1 MSSQML
7 TALLSLVVTTLGAS
21 SQVRPSHPATSGDS
35 LQLVGR
41 SAHLSLRAA
50 RELYTLPAHP
60 DRCGVLLTLINE
72 TQRAIGVDLR
82 TYWTAIYPSQWT
94 LTRGPQ
100 RDLVDET
107 VLPLAILTLA
117 DTQALHRAFR
127 AGELTPLAPLA
138 AVRVFTLFN
147 GRCPEVSSIADQHYL
162 ILPLVGALRST
173 DGRRV
178 AELRL
183 TEAPAPSRDIVL
195 PLPFVSRVLP
205 SGILRLLPPSLK

>member
-1 MSSQML
+1 L
-7 TALLSLVVTTLGAS
+7 T
-21 SQVRPSHPATSGDS
+21 
-35 LQLVGR
+35 
-41 SAHLSLRAA
+41 
-50 RELYTLPAHP
+50 
-60 DRCGVLLTLINE
+60 NE

-94 LTRGPQ
+94 LARGPQ

-127 AGELTPLAPLA
+127 AGELTLLAPRA

-147 GRCPEVSSIADQHYL
+147 DRCPEVSSIADQHYL
-162 ILPLVGALRST
+162 ILPLVGSLRST

-183 TEAPAPSRDIVL
+183 TEAPALSRDIVL
-195 PLPFVSRVLP
+195 PLPVVSRVLP
-205 SGILRLLPPSLK
+205 SGILRLLPPGLE